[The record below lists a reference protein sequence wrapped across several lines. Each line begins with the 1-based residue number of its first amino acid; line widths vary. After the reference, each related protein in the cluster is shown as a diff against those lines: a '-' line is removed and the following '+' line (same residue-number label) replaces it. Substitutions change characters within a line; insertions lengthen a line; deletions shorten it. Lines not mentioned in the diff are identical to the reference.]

1 MASDTSGSEG
11 LKGPE
16 KIFADLAVRMGFL
29 TRKQLSVALDTRRA
43 VDPGAPLDGMLVS
56 LGFLD
61 EEQAKELNKAA
72 GRAAPEKK
80 KPPAHESRRQA
91 PAAPKSRGPEEGVAR
106 IVGAATIIEP
116 IGRGPSGRVYR
127 AFHGE
132 LECEVVVKEIPCNPL
147 NLPFMGRFAER
158 AALVRGLEHPNIAR
172 VHEIVDRPEAVFIV
186 SELVEGVT
194 LAEHLQQNRTLEPA
208 QAIPILRQIGMGL
221 QAAHR
226 AGAVHGNLK
235 PENVFL
241 TEGMGVKLT
250 DFGLGRDD
258 PEFLKTHAD
267 LAGSILHVLAPE
279 QWSREAVPA
288 TDLYA
293 CGVIWHFMLTGQ
305 YPFTGKGYGI
315 TRQNHEQGT
324 ARPPSECRDDL
335 PAGVDVLFRSLANR
349 DAKARYP
356 SIRAFLSDLRCL
368 EVGFPL
374 KGARPEKD
382 PGDDDSPPPRR
393 RPSGRGRPT
402 SG

>member
-1 MASDTSGSEG
+1 M
-11 LKGPE
+11 L
-16 KIFADLAVRMGFL
+16 ADLAVRMGFL
-29 TRKQLSVALDTRRA
+29 TRKQLTVALDTRSA
-43 VDPGAPLDGMLVS
+43 ADPNVPLDVMLVS
-56 LGFLD
+56 LGFL
-61 EEQAKELNKAA
+61 EEVQAEELLKAV

-80 KPPAHESRRQA
+80 KSPVPPPRRRPPAAFKPHSS
-91 PAAPKSRGPEEGVAR
+91 PDDSVAR
-106 IVGAATIIEP
+106 IVGAATLIEP

-132 LECEVVVKEIPCNPL
+132 LECEVVVKEIPANPL
-147 NLPFMGRFAER
+147 NEPFLEKFSKR
-158 AALVRGLEHPNIAR
+158 ARLLCDLEHPNVAR
-172 VHEIVDRPEAVFIV
+172 VLEIVDRPESLFIV
-186 SELVEGVT
+186 SEMVEGVT
-194 LAEHLQQNRTLEPA
+194 LLEHLRQNQVLEPA

-235 PENVFL
+235 AENVLL

-267 LAGSILHVLAPE
+267 LAGTILHVLAPE

-288 TDLYA
+288 SDLYA
-293 CGVIWHFMLTGQ
+293 CGVLWHFMLTGQ
-305 YPFTGKGYGI
+305 FPFTGKGYGV

-335 PAGVDVLFRSLANR
+335 PSGADVLFWSLANK

-356 SIRAFLSDLRCL
+356 TLRAFLSDLRCL

-374 KGARPEKD
+374 KGPKPAKDRPDEDED
-382 PGDDDSPPPRR
+382 PPLRR
-393 RPSGRGRPT
+393 RASGGGRPT